1 MSKAIRYAAFIL
13 HVVAGVAAG
22 SSAALRAESLPPGEA
37 KLTPPAVSPTSPG
50 IAAALGVTFVEG
62 SNSTVIIKR
71 EGRPYLIDLAAR
83 TITEVAP
90 TSTAPPAAKALT
102 SSQPPEPKPQDTAAT
117 PAPKKDRPKV
127 YEPGDDYVFSLP
139 TGRPLDRH
147 GFYIN
152 FNHRFAFEPAFAGKA
167 RGATLM
173 GLDSWA
179 LPSFGFRYG
188 VTDKFS
194 VGISRSPSYLSR
206 PIELMAGYNFAD
218 ERDGHPLNGAIR
230 FSVQGQDHF
239 ATNFTYSLEGI
250 FSRSLSRRAQ
260 LYVVPTV
267 TLQNRRLI
275 SHTYANP
282 VPELPG
288 FNSFSLGIGG
298 SLDIRPT
305 VALVAEVIPTL
316 AGGRELGIHRP
327 PYAFGIQKKLFRH
340 AFTFGFTT
348 GPGTTA
354 AQRAGTRA
362 TLINREYG
370 DKPSGL
376 FIGFDLTRQV
386 Y

>member
-1 MSKAIRYAAFIL
+1 MPKAIRYAAFIV
-13 HVVAGVAAG
+13 HVAAGVVAG
-22 SSAALRAESLPPGEA
+22 SSAALRAEASPPSEA
-37 KLTPPAVSPTSPG
+37 KLTIPVVGPISPG
-50 IAAALGVTFVEG
+50 IAAALGVTFIEG
-62 SNSTVIIKR
+62 SNSTFIIER
-71 EGRPYLIDLAAR
+71 EGKQYLVDLATR
-83 TITEVAP
+83 RITEARSSLAP
-90 TSTAPPAAKALT
+90 LATAGTVKLAEPA
-102 SSQPPEPKPQDTAAT
+102 QPTHQETAAA
-117 PAPKKDRPKV
+117 PAPQKEKPKV

-139 TGRPLDRH
+139 TGRRLDRH

-152 FNHRFAFEPAFAGKA
+152 FNHRFAFEPAFTGKA

-188 VTDKFS
+188 VTDKLS
-194 VGISRSPSYLSR
+194 VGISRSPSYLCR

-218 ERDGHPLNGAIR
+218 EREGHPLNGAFR
-230 FSVQGQDHF
+230 LSVQGQDHF
-239 ATNFTYSLEGI
+239 ATNFTYSLEGM

-288 FNSFSLGIGG
+288 FNSFSLGIGA

-327 PYAFGIQKKLFRH
+327 PCAFGIQKKLLRH

-348 GPGTTA
+348 SPGTTA

-362 TLINREYG
+362 TLINREFG
-370 DKPSGL
+370 DKPSGI